1 MCMIAKGSGN
11 GLRKVRLI
19 SSSNRPFVSNTLIAL
34 DSDSKNEKIPNAE
47 SISTLDPEYY
57 LS

>member
-19 SSSNRPFVSNTLIAL
+19 SSLDRPFVSNTLITL
-34 DSDSKNEKIPNAE
+34 DSDSKDEKMPNAE
-47 SISTLDPEYY
+47 SISTLDSEYY
-57 LS
+57 QS